1 MSTKN
6 DASWMPQHGSYP
18 VAVGSSL
25 AGALKANKGLP
36 QAPKLVDR
44 GFYSFRYNFKPESID
59 IYKPGTI
66 EVKREGDGKTA
77 TIERASTVPGEGQL
91 FTGTENAAKDVDCV
105 LIYDEE
111 FGTFTLEK
119 LDSVITVNW
128 GGKSTMPSN
137 RPIDSPVV
145 SMPSA
150 PVSPTKKEY
159 DDELERELLSVV
171 EDAPPKRPSIKKEPA
186 LPKVPTS
193 SNPKGVAGLQSLP
206 KKPATKPKPKPKE
219 PAQMFMNPNSA
230 AVKVANKKSA
240 AAKQEPKAVQKLPVS
255 SQPTPVSKLAALAGD
270 LKGKGVKRE
279 VEPEAR
285 GPIKKR
291 PRPSPPPSKTQP
303 QSKPQIS
310 KPPLAAG
317 LPPKPQTTTIP
328 SQPQPQQKPQLP
340 AKKGFSLELPTGS
353 SAGASSS
360 RNPLLASSGG
370 GTTLSLPTGSSTLGN
385 TQPSTSTLVDTILAV
400 PSDSESDWDEVDA
413 DGPSPLDHQTQPLSE
428 PQPYILGS
436 LTIEEDPPAGFN
448 GKLDI
453 IDGDDDGYDDEDAD
467 GDGEG
472 VDIDMDDLMAEM
484 DEQLQGGNGE
494 QEQEGEGEA
503 DDMEDFLFAAVA
515 GQDQEGDQDG
525 DVDNYHGVDTFQDDD
540 SSTSSEDSDD

>member
-1 MSTKN
+1 M
-6 DASWMPQHGSYP
+6 
-18 VAVGSSL
+18 
-25 AGALKANKGLP
+25 
-36 QAPKLVDR
+36 
-44 GFYSFRYNFKPESID
+44 
-59 IYKPGTI
+59 
-66 EVKREGDGKTA
+66 
-77 TIERASTVPGEGQL
+77 
-91 FTGTENAAKDVDCV
+91 
-105 LIYDEE
+105 
-111 FGTFTLEK
+111 
-119 LDSVITVNW
+119 
-128 GGKSTMPSN
+128 
-137 RPIDSPVV
+137 
-145 SMPSA
+145 
-150 PVSPTKKEY
+150 SPTKKEY

-186 LPKVPTS
+186 PPKVPTS

-206 KKPATKPKPKPKE
+206 KKPATKLKPKPKE

-230 AVKVANKKSA
+230 AAKVANKKSS
-240 AAKQEPKAVQKLPVS
+240 AAKQEPKAVQKSSVS

-279 VEPEAR
+279 VGPEAG
-285 GPIKKR
+285 GPVKKR

-303 QSKPQIS
+303 QTKPQIS

-328 SQPQPQQKPQLP
+328 SQSQPQQKPQLP

-353 SAGASSS
+353 STGASSS
-360 RNPLLASSGG
+360 RNPLLAGSGG

-385 TQPSTSTLVDTILAV
+385 TQPSSSTLVDTTLTV

-428 PQPYILGS
+428 PQPYRFGGA

-453 IDGDDDGYDDEDAD
+453 IDGDEDRYEEEDAD

-484 DEQLQGGNGE
+484 DEQLQGGGGEQE
-494 QEQEGEGEA
+494 QEQEGEGEG
-503 DDMEDFLFAAVA
+503 DDMDDFLFAAVA
-515 GQDQEGDQDG
+515 GQDQGDQDG
-525 DVDNYHGVDTFQDDD
+525 DVDNYLGADTFLDDE
-540 SSTSSEDSDD
+540 SSTSSDDSDD